1 MIDPEIPRTDTRRA
15 GNRRMR
21 RQLIAGA
28 AALGATALVLT
39 GCGGGGN
46 AASGQN
52 DKVCDAGNTMLVMS
66 GRGIANEYYV
76 SVDAGAKAF
85 AKSVGAEKN
94 YQWVENNNDSAKQ
107 VAQITQILAKSG
119 KCTAINIDPNE
130 NAIVPAILNAAKK
143 AGAYAVVQWTLPPGD
158 MTPTKYGPAF
168 AAFMAENAET
178 QGYGIAKALFESM
191 GGKGNIVAIQGLLD
205 NTANQGR
212 VKGLERAL
220 KEYPDI
226 KLLDSQPANWDRTL
240 SQNLMQTY
248 LTKYGEQING
258 VWAANDSLGLGALSA
273 LQAKGRNDVGVVGI
287 DGLKESLTAISKG
300 TGKGGYIATNQSG
313 GAVQGGI
320 GMAIAYDAVTG
331 KLDPAK
337 EPDLH
342 RAFYIPTTIV
352 TKDNAAD
359 VLAAPL
365 VPDLNFKDTWSVAKE
380 PVFK

>member
-1 MIDPEIPRTDTRRA
+1 MIQRDIPRSYTKQAGNGRTRR
-15 GNRRMR
+15 RP
-21 RQLIAGA
+21 IA
-28 AALGATALVLT
+28 AAAVLAATALIIT
-39 GCGGGGN
+39 GCGGGGT
-46 AASGQN
+46 AAGGQSSRT
-52 DKVCDAGNTMLVMS
+52 CTAENTKLVMS

-76 SVDAGAKAF
+76 AVDAGARAF
-85 AKSVGAEKN
+85 AKSVGAENN

-143 AGAYAVVQWTLPPGD
+143 VGAYAVVQWTLPPGG
-158 MTPTKYGPAF
+158 MTPTKYGPTF

-248 LTKYGEQING
+248 LTKYGDKING

-300 TGKGGYIATNQSG
+300 SGKGGYIATNSSG
-313 GAVQGGI
+313 GATQGGI
-320 GMAIAYDAVTG
+320 GMAIAYNAVMG

-337 EPDLH
+337 EPSLH

-352 TKDNAAD
+352 TKKNAAD

-365 VPDLNFKDTWSVAKE
+365 VPNLNFKDTWSVAKE